1 MRLDETMNKLRSLN
15 AKKLLL
21 IDAWGAG
28 ITVLL
33 LALIVEPFQKHFGM
47 PMVVLRLFSII
58 ACVYTIYSLMSHY
71 FGNQKHTLLLKI
83 IAFAN
88 TFYGCLIAFFV
99 VRYFE
104 ELTLL
109 GIIYFAGENLLILGL
124 VALELQIAYKS
135 VEK

>member
-1 MRLDETMNKLRSLN
+1 MNKLLSLN

-21 IDAWGAG
+21 LDAFGAG

-33 LALIVEPFQKHFGM
+33 LALIVEPFQERFGM
-47 PMVVLRLFSII
+47 PMVVLRFFSII
-58 ACVYTIYSLMSHY
+58 ACIYTIYSLMSHY
-71 FGNQKHTLLLKI
+71 FGNQKHEILLKI

-88 TFYGCLIAFFV
+88 IFYGCLIAFFV

-104 ELTLL
+104 KLTLL
-109 GIIYFAGENLLILGL
+109 GMIYFSGEILLILSL

>member
-1 MRLDETMNKLRSLN
+1 MKVLDKFNSN
-15 AKKLLL
+15 PKKLLL
-21 IDAWGAG
+21 VDAWGAG

-33 LALIVEPFQKHFGM
+33 LAVIIEPFQEHFGM
-47 PMVVLRLFSII
+47 PMLVLRLFSII
-58 ACVYTIYSLMSHY
+58 ACVYTVYSLMSHY

-104 ELTLL
+104 KLTPL
-109 GIIYFAGENLLILGL
+109 GMIYFAGEIILIMGL
-124 VALELQIAYKS
+124 VVLELQVAYKS

>member
-1 MRLDETMNKLRSLN
+1 MRLEETMNKLLSLN
-15 AKKLLL
+15 AKKMLLL
-21 IDAWGAG
+21 DAWGAG

-33 LALIVEPFQKHFGM
+33 LAVIVEPFQEHFGM
-47 PMVVLRLFSII
+47 PLVVLRLFSII

-71 FGNQKHTLLLKI
+71 FGNRKHTLLLKI

-104 ELTLL
+104 KLTLL
-109 GIIYFAGENLLILGL
+109 GKIYFAGEIVLILSL
-124 VALELQIAYKS
+124 VIVELLTAYKTS
-135 VEK
+135 EK

>member
-1 MRLDETMNKLRSLN
+1 MSKLLSLN
-15 AKKLLL
+15 AKKMLLL
-21 IDAWGAG
+21 DAWGAG

-33 LALIVEPFQKHFGM
+33 LAVIVEPFQEHFGM
-47 PMVVLRLFSII
+47 PLVVLRLFSII

-71 FGNQKHTLLLKI
+71 FGNEKYKLLLKI
-83 IAFAN
+83 IVFSN

-104 ELTLL
+104 NLTLL
-109 GIIYFAGENLLILGL
+109 GKIYFTGEILLILSL
-124 VALELQIAYKS
+124 AALELQIAYKS